1 MFPAGSSSKDVE
13 GGPFRP
19 VVLKTFLKGAIAVAV
34 LSVFLEINPKT
45 YVNYLIFL
53 AITLG
58 TAAALSMVKRQT
70 RFRIDDE
77 GIHVKRMFQ
86 KPSVVKYDNI
96 YDVSLSQGMLARRFN
111 CGTVFLILKAGRGS
125 VRLMGGGTA
134 EKLEDVRNPDGVL
147 DLVSSKLGPFGRSD

>member
-58 TAAALSMVKRQT
+58 MAAALSMVKRQT

-86 KPSVVKYDNI
+86 KPSLVKYDNI

-147 DLVSSKLGPFGRSD
+147 DLVSSKLGPFSRSD

>member
-58 TAAALSMVKRQT
+58 MAAALSMVKRQT

-86 KPSVVKYDNI
+86 KPSLVKYDNI

-147 DLVSSKLGPFGRSD
+147 DLVSAKLGPFGRSD